1 MIFFQAIIEIVFD
14 MATFKV
20 GDKVSFLNDKGGG
33 VITKIIDTRM
43 AEVSIEEG
51 FNIPVLMSDLV
62 MDFRSQ
68 PSIQQMVVEQ
78 TQKEIKNQQVI
89 EQEQKEEARRS
100 ALRRFARNAEEEGIY
115 LAFVPHDQQWV
126 LNGLLDVVLLNNT
139 PADALYSFNISE
151 EDKYLNVDYGSIA
164 PYSKVVIEAI
174 SRDDV
179 KSWCEGVVQVL
190 LCQDNIDFVYHP
202 LHSPFSLRSS
212 RFYKDGS
219 YIPSGLLGEK
229 ALVICLSTISALKGS
244 ATDYTKIMKEGALAN
259 SSNSAIIKEK
269 APIDKHQTEPGE
281 AIVDLHIGE
290 LVDNILGMS
299 SNDIF
304 RVQISYFKK
313 MLDSAIA
320 NDYSKVTFIHGVGN
334 GVLKNAIIEELKH
347 YDNTSNKM
355 ASISRFGVGALDV
368 MIHDKQK

>member
-14 MATFKV
+14 MANFKV

-100 ALRRFARNAEEEGIY
+100 ALRRFARNAEEEGVY

-164 PYSKVVIEAI
+164 PYSKVGIEAI
-174 SRDDV
+174 SRAD
-179 KSWCEGVVQVL
+179 
-190 LCQDNIDFVYHP
+190 
-202 LHSPFSLRSS
+202 
-212 RFYKDGS
+212 
-219 YIPSGLLGEK
+219 
-229 ALVICLSTISALKGS
+229 LK
-244 ATDYTKIMKEGALAN
+244 
-259 SSNSAIIKEK
+259 
-269 APIDKHQTEPGE
+269 
-281 AIVDLHIGE
+281 
-290 LVDNILGMS
+290 
-299 SNDIF
+299 
-304 RVQISYFKK
+304 
-313 MLDSAIA
+313 
-320 NDYSKVTFIHGVGN
+320 
-334 GVLKNAIIEELKH
+334 
-347 YDNTSNKM
+347 
-355 ASISRFGVGALDV
+355 
-368 MIHDKQK
+368 